1 MSYAQIVNETMWHS
15 DIFAKW
21 LQEPDWE
28 DVIDFEFEDEVDEGL
43 LLVLLFEDGEE
54 VPAKLLPKLKLRP
67 AHLQAV
73 PPESLSAPKFGLTL
87 S

>member
-1 MSYAQIVNETMWHS
+1 M
-15 DIFAKW
+15 
-21 LQEPDWE
+21 
-28 DVIDFEFEDEVDEGL
+28 
-43 LLVLLFEDGEE
+43 LLFEDGEE